1 MTTYYPAFI
10 CYTMSFLIIYPA
22 ATGAGSWCKKCCK
35 AHAFYP
41 HKMEISSQSVPLQLL
56 NMGFPGKKT
65 SKARLFRT
73 VVFKGGCVNFTTQF
87 HPVESKSLP
96 DCGSSLQI
104 LIPSAACLGEE
115 RIKID
120 C

>member
-56 NMGFPGKKT
+56 NMGFPGKK
-65 SKARLFRT
+65 KHPKH
-73 VVFKGGCVNFTTQF
+73 VFFGQ
-87 HPVESKSLP
+87 
-96 DCGSSLQI
+96 
-104 LIPSAACLGEE
+104 
-115 RIKID
+115 
-120 C
+120 